1 MRIRF
6 LSLLIAVI
14 LMAGAICLT
23 GCDAPQTQP
32 PEETVSPE
40 VLTCRFSGYSIVR
53 PDSAAQSEVDAA
65 IYLRS
70 VFEEYGVTVDLTTD
84 WVNRGEEPPQG
95 TPEILVGNTNRPETA
110 QYAAGLRQDE
120 FAVAKEGNRYV
131 LVGGSDDAVQA
142 ACSWFVQHVMPWN
155 GEGLYAD
162 GNVFTQK
169 QTYRVENPLIDGNTL
184 QEYWILYT
192 NQTYNEEIFGERL
205 QQTILEETGWM
216 LPLKKISIL
225 DLNNER
231 YAKQIFL
238 QVDKNMEEGYRIT
251 LEDGKI
257 LISGS
262 NQIQFQGAVMALRKE
277 MEESSM
283 NYTSGT
289 ILEGKL
295 EKQSL
300 TLYADPNAKAG
311 GDGSASAPFATGDD
325 IMTGILARAENA
337 AYDITV
343 QMKGGD
349 YRITNTMTL
358 DSVGVGVFGSTV
370 QFICDDEAE
379 ARFCAWVPVTGFT
392 ETTVNGVTA
401 WSAALPIVR
410 EEVLYPNQCFSIA
423 GERLERPRY
432 PEGNDELTAEP
443 AGWSLDTVQW
453 NESMNVF
460 GYSDE
465 TVETFSRPEDIQI
478 HMFHY
483 WDDERLEIGAID
495 QDTNRIT
502 TKTNSPM
509 AFIEYTEGAPYYF
522 DNVYEML
529 RKPGQFYVDKQ
540 ENRLLYIPRDGE
552 KIDEF
557 TLYASDLSVIL
568 TIDGFHGTESA
579 PAVSFRNIGFVGS
592 DWKDTSRAS
601 TQAASDIHGAVRVN
615 NSSYIIF
622 DDCTFTGIG
631 DYALEIQNGVS
642 HLNVTHCTFR
652 DIGAGGI
659 TIYGV
664 NEVPVTDEVNHDLTI
679 TDNYI
684 GSYGRVHANG
694 IGIVLRYAYD
704 CTLSHNEITDGYYSG
719 ISVGWSWGYAPH
731 ATSNI
736 LVEKNHIYNIGQY
749 MLSDM
754 GGIYTLGLQPGTV
767 LRGNLIHNVYS
778 RSSKAWGLYTDEG
791 STDIL
796 IENNISYD
804 VKSESFHQ
812 HYGKDNIVRNNILA
826 LGHDGIVMVSRLEEH
841 TAIYLERNIL
851 LSDGAPIYLQHPDG
865 MNMQDDSNLMWNLSG
880 DVFCSGN
887 KLTPE
892 EMQKRG
898 LFRNAVIADPGFAD
912 PHNGD
917 FTLPA
922 DSPAYAIGFEPIDM
936 SDVGIRE
943 K

>member
-14 LMAGAICLT
+14 LVGVLIFT
-23 GCDAPQTQP
+23 GCDTAQVPAEP
-32 PEETVSPE
+32 SVSPE
-40 VLTCRFSGYSIVR
+40 VLSARFSGYTIIR
-53 PDSAAQSEVDAA
+53 PDSAAESETNAA
-65 IYLRS
+65 ISLRG
-70 VFEEYGVTVDLTTD
+70 VFAEYGVTLDLNTD
-84 WVNRGEEPPQG
+84 WVKRGEEPPQG
-95 TPEILVGNTNRPETA
+95 TPEILVGGTNRPETA
-110 QYAAGLRQDE
+110 QYAVGLRAGE
-120 FAVAKEGNRYV
+120 FTVAKEGNRYV
-131 LVGGSDDAVQA
+131 LICGSDDALQP
-142 ACSWFVQHVMPWN
+142 ACDWFVQHVMPWD
-155 GEGLYAD
+155 GEGLYEGGEA
-162 GNVFTQK
+162 FTHK
-169 QTYRVENPLIDGNTL
+169 QTYRVDNPTVDGTPL
-184 QEYWILYT
+184 QDYWILYT
-192 NQTYNEEIFGERL
+192 NTANNEEIIGAAL
-205 QQTILEETGWM
+205 QQTILEETGWK
-216 LPLKKISIL
+216 LPVKKVNLL
-225 DLNNER
+225 DLEDGQ
-231 YAKQIFL
+231 YEKQMLL
-238 QVDKNMEEGYRIT
+238 QVDETLEDGYRIT
-251 LEDGKI
+251 LENGKI
-257 LISGS
+257 RISGS
-262 NQIQFQGAVMALRKE
+262 DRIQFQGAAAALRKD
-277 MEESSM
+277 MRSSSM
-283 NYTSGT
+283 NYESGM
-289 ILEGKL
+289 IMEGKL
-295 EKQSL
+295 VRQSM
-300 TLYADPNAKAG
+300 TLYADPNAPAG

-325 IMTGILARAENA
+325 IMAGVLAAASES

-349 YRITNTMTL
+349 YRLSQTMTF
-358 DSVGVGVFGSTV
+358 DPTGVGLFDSTV
-370 QFICDDEAE
+370 QFVCEEETE

-401 WSAALPIVR
+401 WAADLPSVR
-410 EEVLYPNQCFSIA
+410 GEILYPNQCFSVA
-423 GERLERPRY
+423 GERLQRPRY
-432 PEGNDELTAEP
+432 PEGDGELTAEP

-483 WDDERLEIGAID
+483 WDDERLEIGWID
-495 QDTNRIT
+495 AEANRIT
-502 TKTNSPM
+502 TKTPSPM
-509 AFIEYTEGAPYYF
+509 AFIEYSKGAPYYF

-529 RKPGQFYVDKQ
+529 RKPGQFYVDKL
-540 ENRLLYIPRDGE
+540 ENRLLYIPKDGE
-552 KIDEF
+552 TMDGF

-579 PAVSFRNIGFVGS
+579 PAVSFCNIGFVGS

-601 TQAASDIHGAVRVN
+601 TQAASDIHGAVRIN
-615 NSSYIIF
+615 DSSYITF
-622 DDCTFTGIG
+622 DSCSFTGIG
-631 DYALEIQNGVS
+631 DYALEIQTGVS
-642 HLNVTHCTFR
+642 HLSVTHCTFQ
-652 DIGAGGI
+652 DLGAGGI

-664 NEVPVTDEVNHDLTI
+664 NAVPVTDEVNHDLII

-704 CTLSHNEITDGYYSG
+704 CTLSHNEITDGYYTG
-719 ISVGWSWGYAPH
+719 ISVGWSWGYDPH

-736 LVEKNHIYNIGQY
+736 LVEKNHIHNIGQY

-767 LRGNLIHNVYS
+767 LRGNLVHNVYS
-778 RSSKAWGLYTDEG
+778 RTSKAWGIYTDEG

-796 IENNISYD
+796 IEHNIAYD
-804 VKSESFHQ
+804 VKSEAFHQ

-841 TAIYLERNIL
+841 TAIHLERNIL
-851 LSDGAPIYLQHPDG
+851 LADGVPVYLQRPGD

-880 DVFCSGN
+880 DVYCSED
-887 KLTPE
+887 KLSVE
-892 EMQKRG
+892 RMQARG

-917 FTLPA
+917 FTLPD
-922 DSPAYAIGFEPIDM
+922 DSPAYDIGFEPIDM

-943 K
+943 E